1 MKRVKTETNPEPIT
15 DVVKKQ
21 TSIKDA
27 KEYTICHKAA
37 WMQRCVGS
45 LDLPMEIACK
55 PLKAYYFSSSWLG

>member
-1 MKRVKTETNPEPIT
+1 MQKYGTNNSHLKRVKTETNPEPIT

-37 WMQRCVGS
+37 
-45 LDLPMEIACK
+45 
-55 PLKAYYFSSSWLG
+55 